1 MEDSQSDRISLV
13 VTGRGKVV
21 KNKNR
26 SCKKICEICST
37 ISINIIPAI
46 VTMIAILIWAMH
58 SLKANP
64 DSIKEDSLNSSKGE
78 FVKKQQCKNR
88 NKSMQT

>member
-21 KNKNR
+21 NNKNR

-64 DSIKEDSLNSSKGE
+64 DSIKEDSLNSKGE
-78 FVKKQQCKNR
+78 FEKKKQCKR
-88 NKSMQT
+88 ATRVHIKI